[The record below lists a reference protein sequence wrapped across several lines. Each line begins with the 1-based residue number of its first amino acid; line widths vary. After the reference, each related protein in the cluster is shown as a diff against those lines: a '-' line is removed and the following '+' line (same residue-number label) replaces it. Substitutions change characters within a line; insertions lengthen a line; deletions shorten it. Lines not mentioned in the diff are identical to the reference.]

1 MQETETPIVSVI
13 TPTFNRASE
22 LELLI
27 NSIQNQTFDHSKYEM
42 IIADDGSTDE
52 TDKLLKNMENV
63 VDFKLKFVTQE
74 NMGPGAARNLGIQN
88 SQGELILFIDS
99 DCEADPKWMEIIYN
113 EYVEGGFDAC
123 GGPDSAKSDF
133 SPIQKAIDFS
143 MTSFFTTGGMRGH
156 GKNRLAKFYPRSH
169 NMGMTKTLVKEVGG
183 FGHLRH
189 GQDIELSHRIFQSGA
204 NVKFISEAV
213 VYHRRRTS
221 IKLIFRQTFNW
232 GVARIN
238 LYKIDKSLLE
248 PIHFLPSLGLITIF
262 GVIFGAGL
270 SISGFQYLLLIGLI
284 LFALLCISGS
294 FKHKD
299 IRVLSN
305 LILVI
310 PTQII
315 GYGSGFLIAFTKRI
329 IFGSELFTGFE
340 KKYYSK

>member
-52 TDKLLKNMENV
+52 TDKLLKHMESV

-74 NMGPGAARNLGIQN
+74 NNGPGAARNLGIQN

-99 DCEADPKWMEIIYN
+99 DCEADSKWIEIIYN
-113 EYVEGGFDAC
+113 EYLKEGFDAC

-221 IKLIFRQTFNW
+221 LKLFFRQTFNW

-248 PIHFLPSLGLITIF
+248 PIHFLPSVGLITIF
-262 GVIFGAGL
+262 SVIFGAGL
-270 SISGFQYLLLIGLI
+270 SISVFQYLLLIGLI
-284 LFALLCISGS
+284 LFASLCISGS

-305 LILVI
+305 LILII

-315 GYGSGFLIAFTKRI
+315 GYGSGFLIAFTKRV